1 MVLGGYETAEYE
13 TSVSNRAGKGRML
26 CARDILYARGNHYL
40 SLLRR
45 LLLYRIY
52 FLTFGN
58 QLTNPS
64 VISVNE
70 TG

>member
-1 MVLGGYETAEYE
+1 
-13 TSVSNRAGKGRML
+13 ML
-26 CARDILYARGNHYL
+26 ELYARGNNYL

-64 VISVNE
+64 VISVDE

>member
-1 MVLGGYETAEYE
+1 MKRPRVTGQGREECYVLE
-13 TSVSNRAGKGRML
+13 
-26 CARDILYARGNHYL
+26 LYARGNNYL
-40 SLLRR
+40 SLLWR
-45 LLLYRIY
+45 LLLYRKY

-64 VISVNE
+64 VISVDE